1 MNGGLIFSREEVVNL
16 QEQCLKVLET
26 NKTLAREYLLSFN
39 TNVSKQL
46 TQIDDDL
53 PNKVG
58 EI

>member
-46 TQIDDDL
+46 T
-53 PNKVG
+53 
-58 EI
+58 